1 MFLTPTLVRA
11 LPDVL
16 PECGPVGAPSIVV
29 MGVSGCGKSTVASA
43 LAAALFVP
51 FIEGDLL
58 HPPHNVAL
66 MAAGTPLSD
75 IDRAGWLNTISQRL
89 TLASFS
95 GAVVACS
102 ALKRSYRDV
111 LRTGNPRLFF
121 VHLHGSPAV
130 LQERMATRQGHY
142 MPASLL
148 QSQLDTLELP
158 GDDENSLTFDFTQ
171 PVADIVSAVVQTLKA
186 HA

>member
-1 MFLTPTLVRA
+1 MFLTPTVARA
-11 LPDVL
+11 LPD
-16 PECGPVGAPSIVV
+16 CRPVGAPSIVV

-43 LAAALFVP
+43 LAAALHVP

-75 IDRAGWLNTISQRL
+75 ADRSGWLKTISQRL
-89 TLASFS
+89 TLASLS

-111 LRTGNPRLFF
+111 LRSGNTPLLF
-121 VHLHGSPAV
+121 VHLHGNPVV
-130 LQERMATRQGHY
+130 LQERMAARQGHY

-158 GDDENSLTFDFTQ
+158 GAEENVLTFDFTQ
-171 PVADIVSAVVQTLKA
+171 PVADVVGAVVQTLKA